1 LIEEETM
8 LDYNDRPS
16 STTTMG
22 YNFPMINAIHVTNLD
37 FDGYYEMCII
47 EENFLQDQDIN

>member
-1 LIEEETM
+1 M

-22 YNFPMINAIHVTNLD
+22 YVFPLINAVHGRALD
-37 FDGYYEMCII
+37 CDDYYDSIVI
-47 EENFLQDQDIN
+47 EEDYLQNGQ

>member
-1 LIEEETM
+1 M

-22 YNFPMINAIHVTNLD
+22 YVFPLINAVHVRVLD
-37 FDGYYEMCII
+37 CDDYYVSIEI
-47 EENFLQDQDIN
+47 EEDYLQDIR